1 MKQEKKLAYLERELD
16 KVREENKELTVELK
30 ALELQLARKDEEL
43 NGKDEAYNSLQAE
56 YDKVCFD
63 CSQAIEQ
70 AAEAELLFQQKTA
83 EMKELS
89 KGYKEEMEQ
98 LLGMM
103 KRQLRKGV

>member
-1 MKQEKKLAYLERELD
+1 MKQEKKLAYLEKELD
-16 KVREENKELTVELK
+16 ILRRENKDLRAEIE
-30 ALELQLARKDEEL
+30 AAELQLKLREDSLAEKDAAYDKL
-43 NGKDEAYNSLQAE
+43 QEAF
-56 YDKVCFD
+56 DKVCFD

-83 EMKELS
+83 EVKELS

-103 KRQLRKGV
+103 QRQLRKGE